1 MIILE
6 TRNLIKQYRQ
16 YDSVI
21 NAVNRVS
28 IKVNEGEFVAIT
40 GVSGSGK
47 STLLNLCTG
56 LDEPTS
62 GEVFVQG
69 KEITRMET
77 NKLVKFRGKNM
88 GIVFQTP
95 NLIPHYTLYENVVLP
110 LAVNDRQEYNHEE
123 RLQLLFDTLSLND
136 RLHHL
141 PSELSGGQQQRCA
154 IARALVNYPQILF
167 ADEPTGNL
175 DKGNASEVL
184 KLLFNLKETIGLTLM
199 IVTHDMGIAAQAD
212 CIMKMDNGEIITI
225 TREEL

>member
-77 NKLVKFRGKNM
+77 NKLVKFRGKTM

-110 LAVNDRQEYNHEE
+110 LAANDRQEYNHEE

-141 PSELSGGQQQRCA
+141 PSELSGGQHSG
-154 IARALVNYPQILF
+154 AR
-167 ADEPTGNL
+167 
-175 DKGNASEVL
+175 
-184 KLLFNLKETIGLTLM
+184 
-199 IVTHDMGIAAQAD
+199 
-212 CIMKMDNGEIITI
+212 
-225 TREEL
+225 

>member
-1 MIILE
+1 
-6 TRNLIKQYRQ
+6 
-16 YDSVI
+16 
-21 NAVNRVS
+21 

-62 GEVFVQG
+62 GEVFVMN

-110 LAVNDRQEYNHEE
+110 LAANDRQEYNHEE

>member
-6 TRNLIKQYRQ
+6 TKNLIKQYRQ

-62 GEVFVQG
+62 GEVFVMN

-110 LAVNDRQEYNHEE
+110 LAANDRQEYNHEE
-123 RLQLLFDTLSLND
+123 RLDLLFETLRLTD